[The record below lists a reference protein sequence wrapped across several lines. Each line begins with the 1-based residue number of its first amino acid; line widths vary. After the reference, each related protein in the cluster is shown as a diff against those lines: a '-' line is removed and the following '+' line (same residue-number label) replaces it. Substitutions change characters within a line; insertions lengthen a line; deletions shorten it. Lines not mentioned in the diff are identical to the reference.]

1 MPSSRPAP
9 TRRAVPRPAVPS
21 AGRVDRGDG
30 SAGSTRSLS
39 QRVRGQS
46 SRADLDAA
54 RRRLEAERARTTTP
68 KEVTRKD
75 LLDRYRGDRPSRAG
89 TKAQPRSDAS
99 KRRDLSTERTGGQP
113 LRRTDAGRGD
123 GIITDVDKS
132 DARRRAAAKRTLG
145 GERDAGRS
153 NDVKT
158 RDGVKTRDDAR
169 TTGRAPTKNQRD
181 AAAKRYEDRL
191 KQKIAR
197 ERRSGGRAG
206 LPGDR
211 VAGRGNSPI
220 EVLPTGTLTNARP
233 DRLAPT
239 GPTSNVGGAWRDRSG
254 FACSGPEYYFNNCYW
269 NTWGGHYGSPW
280 GSWFCSPFLVG
291 GYWWHNCWYTGFY
304 NYGFGWNS
312 RFGWNWGWGGRNAFW
327 YGPSLPLATSIVYYD
342 DPDPEVIYIE
352 VPSDDQVVYQDAL
365 PADEAYATA
374 GVAPAGGSGV
384 VPTPA
389 VGGAQPDALDAGLE
403 RELGRA
409 ASYYLTQGD
418 QAFRESRYGD
428 AVHYYAKAVEFSPES
443 GILYLVLSDA
453 LFATGDYRYA
463 AFALKQAMEFDAELF
478 DNVVDKRDFYA
489 DAAEFDTQVQVLEGY
504 VDDHLL
510 DMDARLV
517 LASNYLFGGRPGA
530 AIDLIQNPFSEELR
544 GSDEGKLLLRVAR
557 ETLGFPAPDT
567 APEPSTVEI
576 RGDDNGP
583 L

>member
-1 MPSSRPAP
+1 VPSGRPAP

-21 AGRVDRGDG
+21 AGRADRGDG

-54 RRRLEAERARTTTP
+54 RRRLEAERARTAKP
-68 KEVTRKD
+68 EEVTRKD

-89 TKAQPRSDAS
+89 VKAKPRGDAS
-99 KRRDLSTERTGGQP
+99 QRRDLSTERGGGQP
-113 LRRTDAGRGD
+113 LRRTDADRGD
-123 GIITDVDKS
+123 GIITDVEKN
-132 DARRRAAAKRTLG
+132 DARRRDAAKRSLETD
-145 GERDAGRS
+145 RDAGRKGPA
-153 NDVKT
+153 KT
-158 RDGVKTRDDAR
+158 TR
-169 TTGRAPTKNQRD
+169 RAPTETQRD

-191 KQKIAR
+191 KDKIR
-197 ERRSGGRAG
+197 DERRSGGRAG

-233 DRLAPT
+233 GRLDPT

-269 NTWGGHYGSPW
+269 NTWGGYYGSPW
-280 GSWFCSPFLVG
+280 GSWFCSPFFVG
-291 GYWWHNCWYTGFY
+291 GYWWHNCWYTGYY

-312 RFGWNWGWGGRNAFW
+312 RFGWNWGWGGRNCYW

-342 DPDPEVIYIE
+342 DPDPDVIYIE
-352 VPSDDQVVYQDAL
+352 APRDEQVVYQDAL
-365 PADEAYATA
+365 PADDAYAAA
-374 GVAPAGGSGV
+374 GGAPVGGSGGV
-384 VPTPA
+384 VPAPA
-389 VGGAQPDALDAGLE
+389 VGGAQPDGLDAGLE

-418 QAFRESRYGD
+418 QAFRDSRYGD

-463 AFALKQAMEFDAELF
+463 AFALKQAMEFDPELF

-489 DAAEFDTQVQVLEGY
+489 DPAEFEMQVEVLEGY

-544 GSDEGKLLLRVAR
+544 SSDEGKRLLRISR
-557 ETLGFPAPDT
+557 EALGFPAPAT
-567 APEPSTVEI
+567 PEPSTVEI
-576 RGDDNGP
+576 RGDEKGP